1 MLDFISRTIK
11 TDRISGLYNHA
22 RQRNNNSRLSSSRL
36 LVLCDSGLGSHQL
49 RCVREAKLHT
59 FIPLPGRPQDAHVC
73 IMAV

>member
-1 MLDFISRTIK
+1 MLDSISRTIK
-11 TDRISGLYNHA
+11 IDRISGLYNHA
-22 RQRNNNSRLSSSRL
+22 RLSSSRL